1 MYQKLITKPI
11 EKRIDKV
18 PLYYHEENNLDVC
31 YAKVI
36 VKFFGGGV
44 HAWWAIEG
52 ERLED
57 GDIQFYG
64 LVEGNDGKQWGNFRL
79 NELKELKFPPFG
91 LGVERDMYCEKKIN
105 EVLFH

>member
-18 PLYYHEENNLDVC
+18 PLYYHEKNNLDVC

-44 HAWWAIEG
+44 YSWWAIEG
-52 ERLED
+52 ERLEN

-64 LVEGNDGKQWGNFRL
+64 LVQGNDGKEWGYFRL
-79 NELKELKFPPFG
+79 HELEEIKFPPFN
-91 LGVERDMYCEKKIN
+91 LGVERDMHFEETIN
-105 EVLFH
+105 KVLFH